1 MASRIFLVP
10 LCSFPCTWAC
20 PLNMADGQAP
30 PPGLGQSEA
39 RREPAASSGGASAPK
54 TGRCRACVE
63 REWRGRPPTGCVSG
77 PRLVSSLWPYLL
89 RHTGPGRPISSPPTR
104 VGVHQSFPPASGQCI
119 YLPSGCLCLDARPPA
134 SPSKPPVSSCR
145 EVGRQLLPA
154 PLGGGHVRWTWGAE
168 PDEAA
173 GLGFT
178 FGRMDCIFRVTDGVR
193 I

>member
-1 MASRIFLVP
+1 MARLLLQGWGKVRQGESQQ
-10 LCSFPCTWAC
+10 
-20 PLNMADGQAP
+20 QAQ
-30 PPGLGQSEA
+30 G
-39 RREPAASSGGASAPK
+39 
-54 TGRCRACVE
+54 
-63 REWRGRPPTGCVSG
+63 G
-77 PRLVSSLWPYLL
+77 PRLRRPAGAGPVLKENGGGGLLQAVSRAPGSSLPSD
-89 RHTGPGRPISSPPTR
+89 PISPGTLAQAAPSAHLPHEW
-104 VGVHQSFPPASGQCI
+104 GVHHSFPPASGQCI

-154 PLGGGHVRWTWGAE
+154 PLGEGHVRWTWGAE